1 MGLSQKKR
9 LATSGFVSKSW
20 RQNDPLC
27 GQRELKETITWDWGK
42 REGQS
47 ASRTVLAPLRS
58 GSHMISPF
66 SHNTG
71 GILHKSPTPAYWL
84 QRELGLSSICIR
96 LTTTSAPEHICN
108 AICRVYFFCLIYVRW
123 SIWTE
128 AYQTRNMSG
137 SSGITRKVSKQLGCP
152 GAVLAGKGSR
162 ASLGLFFMFIESGR
176 T

>member
-1 MGLSQKKR
+1 MKR
-9 LATSGFVSKSW
+9 SPLWSKRTKGNQNMRLREERRAVPSG
-20 RQNDPLC
+20 
-27 GQRELKETITWDWGK
+27 
-42 REGQS
+42 
-47 ASRTVLAPLRS
+47 TVLAPLRS

-84 QRELGLSSICIR
+84 QCELGLPSICIK
-96 LTTTSAPEHICN
+96 LNTTCAPEHICN
-108 AICRVYFFCLIYVRW
+108 AIFRVYFFCLIYVSW

-137 SSGITRKVSKQLGCP
+137 SSGITRKASKQLGCP
-152 GAVLAGKGSR
+152 GTVLAGKSSR
-162 ASLGLFFMFIESGR
+162 ANLGLFFMFIDSGR